1 MRVEFSHV
9 YGEQEKFDIHVA
21 LPKLILED
29 TPETEALALGW
40 TIYDH
45 VWYQL
50 RSTRIDTYS
59 YFKKCREIKGHTVE
73 LNDAFVL
80 TPEHELV
87 YNTFRD
93 KKKFIQCYR
102 IDTDLER
109 AAAVSVRKNG
119 ELVAFTK
126 LIRYTD
132 GLESQFTVWDYAEPR
147 LSIGKKILDHEVAFA
162 RKMGLRYLYIG
173 PGYGEG
179 STYKADF
186 EGFEWWTGSQWSTD
200 KDKYIEL
207 CRRDSSIGDLT
218 MLSRIMNNDSS
229 PPPVQGTDI

>member
-40 TIYDH
+40 TIFNGT
-45 VWYQL
+45 WYQL
-50 RSTRIDTYS
+50 RSTRIDTHS
-59 YFKKCREIKGHTVE
+59 YPEKYRDIKGHVAE
-73 LNDAFVL
+73 LNDEFKL
-80 TPEHELV
+80 TAEHESV
-87 YNTFRD
+87 YDTFRE
-93 KKKFIQCYR
+93 KKKFEQHYR

-109 AAAVSVRKNG
+109 AAEVAIRKNG
-119 ELVAFTK
+119 SLVAFTK

-147 LSIGKKILDHEVAFA
+147 LSIGKKILDYEVAFA

-179 STYKADF
+179 SSYKASF
-186 EGFEWWTGSQWSTD
+186 EGFEWWTGSQWSAD
-200 KDKYIEL
+200 KDKYTEL
-207 CRRDSSIGDLT
+207 CRRDSSIGDLS
-218 MLSRIMNNDSS
+218 MLSRIMNDDQSTKGA
-229 PPPVQGTDI
+229 VL